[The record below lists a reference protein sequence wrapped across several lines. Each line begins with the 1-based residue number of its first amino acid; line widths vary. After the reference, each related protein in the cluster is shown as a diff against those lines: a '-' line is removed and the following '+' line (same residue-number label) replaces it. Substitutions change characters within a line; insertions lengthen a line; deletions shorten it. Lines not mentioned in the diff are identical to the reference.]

1 MTVAPALST
10 AKRSLLESYLHA
22 RIRQNPLPL
31 PGIPKRNEDLAA
43 PLTLSQ
49 EQLVRREINTPNVP
63 LLYNECIQL
72 RMRGPLDVSAL
83 QKSFNDIVRRHDIW
97 RTSYDI
103 ENGDVRQVVHSAA
116 EPIEIRVVDLEGL
129 CEADQ
134 EAAIE
139 MVIGHLAQQPF
150 DLRNGPLLR
159 THFIKLSDLEHRLYV
174 VAHLSI
180 VDGVSV
186 YQIFPKE
193 VAINYRAHVFGR
205 APELSSLPIQFA
217 DYSHWQRK
225 QLEGASFIRTLEY
238 WQTQLSHLTRLNWP
252 TDRPRPERESFRG
265 KIEKFVL
272 AAPVTDAMKSL
283 AKTEGVT
290 LFMVALSA
298 LASLL
303 HLYTRQDDFTIGTP
317 SPSGRKRSDVQD
329 LIGYF
334 LTPVALRFRFT
345 RNMTFRELL
354 RQAQRVTLEAIS
366 NDELPVEVL
375 AQRLNLPVD
384 HSRNPL
390 FTVATSLQ
398 PTMPALDFDWTV
410 TSMDISSGG
419 SPWDLYLAPI
429 DGKEGLMGRV
439 QYNPDLFNAD
449 TVTRFIAHYT
459 NLIQVISENPEI
471 RISAI
476 GLG

>member
-1 MTVAPALST
+1 MAAVPLLSK
-10 AKRSLLESYLHA
+10 AKRSLLESYLNA
-22 RIRQNPLPL
+22 RTCQGPLAPV
-31 PGIPKRNEDLAA
+31 GIPRRNPVLAA
-43 PLTLSQ
+43 LLTLSQ
-49 EQLVRREINTPNVP
+49 EQLVRREINDSNVP

-72 RMRGPLDVSAL
+72 RMRGHLDLAAL
-83 QKSFNDIVRRHDIW
+83 QKSFIDIVRRHESW
-97 RTSYDI
+97 RTSYHI
-103 ENGDVRQVVHSAA
+103 ESGEIRQVIHSPG
-116 EPIEIRVVDLEGL
+116 EPIEMPVADLQGL
-129 CEADQ
+129 CQADQ
-134 EAAIE
+134 DAAIKT
-139 MVIGHLAQQPF
+139 VIGGLAHKAF
-150 DLRNGPLLR
+150 DLAGGPLLR
-159 THFIKLSDLEHRLYV
+159 THLVKLSNLEHRLYII
-174 VAHLSI
+174 AHLSI

-186 YQIFPKE
+186 YQIFPRE
-193 VAINYRAHVFGR
+193 LVNNYRAHLCAR
-205 APELSSLPIQFA
+205 ATVLSSLPVQFA
-217 DYSHWQRK
+217 DYSQWQRK
-225 QLEGASFIRTLEY
+225 QSENTSWTTLEF
-238 WQTQLSHLTRLNWP
+238 WQSQLSNLAPLNWP
-252 TDRPRPERESFRG
+252 TERSRPERESFRG
-265 KIEKFVL
+265 EIEKFVL
-272 AAPVTDAMKSL
+272 PAPVTHAVKCL

-303 HLYTRQDDFTIGTP
+303 HLYSRQDDFTIGTP
-317 SPSGRKRSDVQD
+317 SPSGRKRSEVQD
-329 LIGYF
+329 LLGYF

-366 NDELPVEVL
+366 NDGLPVEIL
-375 AQRLNLPVD
+375 ARRLNLPED

-419 SPWDLYLAPI
+419 SPWDLYLALI
-429 DGKEGLMGRV
+429 DGKEGLKGRV

-449 TVTRFIAHYT
+449 TVTRFIADYT
-459 NLIQVISENPEI
+459 NLIQIISENPES